1 MATEKFQVYKCDI
14 CGIIAEVL
22 DGGAGEMSCC
32 HEPMRLLKEKTEDA
46 GNEKHVPVVEEAG
59 EGVKVKV
66 GSVAHPMEEK
76 HFIQWV
82 EVIAGERVLRR
93 FLAPGEA
100 PEATFEV
107 KAGDIDTV
115 REHCTLHGL
124 WRS

>member
-1 MATEKFQVYKCDI
+1 MTERFQVYKCDP

-32 HEPMRLLKEKTEDA
+32 RKPMRLLKEKTEDA
-46 GNEKHVPVVEEAG
+46 GNEKHVPVVEEVD

-82 EVIAGERVLRR
+82 EVIAGERTLRR

-100 PEATFEV
+100 PEATFKV
-107 KAGDIDTV
+107 KAGDIDAV
-115 REHCTLHGL
+115 REYCTLHGL